1 MDAVSDMRIFTA
13 VIDHG
18 GLSAAGRELNLSPA
32 MISKR
37 LARLEDRLGTR
48 LVNRTTR
55 RLSLTDAGEGYYE
68 RCVRILED
76 IDEAESIASSQ
87 NLTPRGAM
95 KVSVPAGFGRL
106 HVAPHIPDF
115 LTQYPDVQLH
125 LALSDGIV
133 DIVDDGFDLAVRIAE
148 LKDSSLMAR
157 RLGPN
162 NRIIVAT
169 PEHWKKHGKPK
180 HPRDLEGHNC
190 IAHDNIAAWPFAG
203 PDGEIRF
210 RPTGNFSSNNGDAVT
225 EALLGGLGVSLKA
238 TWDVGPLVREGK
250 LEPVLLDYLAPGVEM
265 HAVWPSSRLLSAK
278 VRSFIDFM
286 VERYGRGQPYWDEGL
301 DFLPKPG

>member
-18 GLSAAGRELNLSPA
+18 GLSAAGRDLHLSPA

-37 LARLEDRLGTR
+37 LARLEERLGTR

-68 RCVRILED
+68 RCKRILDD
-76 IDEAESIASSQ
+76 IEEAEQIAASQ

-115 LTQYPDVQLH
+115 LQQYPEVQLH

-169 PEHWKKHGKPK
+169 PDYWRQHGKPK
-180 HPRDLEGHNC
+180 TPQELERHNC
-190 IAHDNIAAWPFAG
+190 IAHDSIATWSFRG
-203 PDGEIRF
+203 PEGEIRF
-210 RPTGNFSSNNGDAVT
+210 KPQGNFSTNNGDAVT
-225 EALLGGLGVSLKA
+225 EALLGGMGVSLKS
-238 TWDVGPLVREGK
+238 TWDVGRYVRDGE
-250 LEPVLLDYLAPGVEM
+250 LEPVLLDYLPPGVEM

-278 VRSFIDFM
+278 VRCFIDFL
-286 VERYGRGQPYWDEGL
+286 VERFGRGHPYWDEGL
-301 DFLPKPG
+301 DFLQSG